1 MVHNINK
8 LEQLFSENLASP
20 SYIILAT
27 YYYQQRLFDYAQKVC
42 EIGLKHDSS
51 NIDGNYMMAKLLL
64 VKNETKQAEQLL
76 QKILYQEPYHLN
88 SLLLLIQIKK
98 SKGEKKQQILKEL
111 TQSILF
117 YYDHPILKTYL
128 EKIKLRVNKKV
139 LKNQTIKATQ
149 SNFKINTK
157 LATKTLYQLL
167 VSQKKYKEAQS
178 VLLIMKNIKKNNK
191 FVNLELKKIK
201 KHIN

>member
-1 MVHNINK
+1 MLNNINK
-8 LEQLFSENLASP
+8 IEQLFSENLASP
-20 SYIILAT
+20 SYIVLAT

-42 EIGLKHDSS
+42 EIGLKHDSG

-64 VKNETKQAEQLL
+64 VKNKTSQAEQLL
-76 QKILYQEPYHLN
+76 KKILYKEPYHLN
-88 SLLLLIQIKK
+88 SILLLIQIKQ
-98 SKGEKKQQILKEL
+98 SKGQKKQQILKEL

-117 YYDHPILKTYL
+117 YYDHPVLKTYL
-128 EKIKLRVNKKV
+128 AKTKLRANKEV
-139 LKNQTIKATQ
+139 LKNKKIKVTQ

-178 VLLIMKNIKKNNK
+178 ILLIMKSIKKNNN

-201 KHIN
+201 KYIN